1 MKLVSDDNG
10 DFLIDP
16 SLLTDRFCVN
26 ADEFRRHMRMG
37 LVTSVVEVGT
47 GNDEGRRRIT
57 VRYGNS
63 AWRAVVDANQNVL
76 SEETFDIRRLSK
88 L

>member
-1 MKLVSDDNG
+1 MKLNRDDNG

-16 SLLTDRFCVN
+16 SLLTDRFSVS

-37 LVTSVVEVGT
+37 LVTSVVEIGT
-47 GNDEGRRRIT
+47 GNDEGRRRLT

-63 AWRAVVDANQNVL
+63 VWRAVVDADQTVL
-76 SEETFDIRRLSK
+76 SEEAFDIRGLSK